1 MMERALADYLL
12 NSVSIT
18 SLVGDR
24 IYWTQLPQGEE
35 RPYLLLSVVSSIPN
49 VVFEGAN
56 GLVQSRVQF
65 DCWGSTFYQAKDL
78 ARAIDT
84 LLNGKRHI
92 TSGTGAVAFEGF
104 FLEAE
109 RDGHSDVDA
118 PDDLFRTSLDFLIWH
133 KGV

>member
-1 MMERALADYLL
+1 MERELANYLL
-12 NSVSIT
+12 GQAAIN
-18 SLVGDR
+18 SLVGTR

-35 RPYLLLSVVSSIPN
+35 RPYLLLSVVDSIPN
-49 VVFEGAN
+49 VAYGGVT

-65 DCWGSTFYQAKDL
+65 DCWGSDFYSAKDL
-78 ARAIDT
+78 ARALDT
-84 LLNGKRHI
+84 LLSGKSLL
-92 TSGTGAVAFEGF
+92 TTGSGATKFEGF

>member
-1 MMERALADYLL
+1 MERELANYLL
-12 NSVSIT
+12 AQASI
-18 SLVGDR
+18 SALVVDR

-35 RPYLLLSVVSSIPN
+35 RPYILLSVVDSVPN
-49 VVFEGAN
+49 VAYGGAT

-65 DCWGSTFYQAKDL
+65 DCWGSDFYSAKDL
-78 ARAIDT
+78 ARALDV
-84 LLNGKRHI
+84 LLSGKKLL
-92 TSGTGAVAFEGF
+92 TAGSGAIMFEGF